1 MSRSPLPL
9 KVVLAFIAFACV
21 PLAALVTLLTDGGGS
36 GPRGFYLGTMVAVI
50 LGAGIAAMWA
60 SRQIERGLEEAYA
73 DGVMAGKALRPSARH
88 PVVAAPI
95 SHAPA
100 PVYVAPVYV
109 APEPPPAPVVVAAPE
124 PPPAPVVVAAPEP
137 PPAPAP
143 AVVVAPEPSFDPL
156 VLASLRRG
164 IDQFGTASGEL
175 VACGGVLRAS
185 AAETSRQAAMV
196 AMSAEQVG
204 RNVQT
209 VATGTEEMSATI
221 REIAKSAAEAA
232 KVASTASSSAH
243 RTNELI
249 ARLGESSKEIG
260 NVVKVITSIADQTN
274 LLALNATIEAAR
286 AGDAGKGFAVV
297 ATEVKELAKETAR
310 ATEDISRKIEGIQ
323 SDTRAAVDAIAQITM
338 VISRID
344 DIQTTIASSVE
355 QQAATTNEIGR
366 TLHEL
371 AQASTDIAHSVTTV
385 ADAATQT
392 VTAAEQTQGGART
405 LTELAAELAVKVMA
419 LEPPPRLTPSGR
431 IPVTTVYRD
440 EGSSSLQPSLRAG
453 NGRS

>member
-1 MSRSPLPL
+1 MNRSPLPL

-21 PLAALVTLLTDGGGS
+21 PLAALVTLLTDGGGG
-36 GPRGFYLGTMVAVI
+36 GPRGFYLGTMAAVI
-50 LGAGIAAMWA
+50 LGAGISAVWA

-73 DGVMAGKALRPSARH
+73 DGVMAGKALRPSAPH

-95 SHAPA
+95 VHAP
-100 PVYVAPVYV
+100 PPPVYV
-109 APEPPPAPVVVAAPE
+109 APEPPPAP
-124 PPPAPVVVAAPEP
+124 PA
-137 PPAPAP
+137 
-143 AVVVAPEPSFDPL
+143 PSFDPM

-175 VACGGVLRAS
+175 IAFGGVLRAT

-196 AMSAEQVG
+196 ATSAEQVG

-297 ATEVKELAKETAR
+297 ANEVKELAKETAR

-323 SDTRAAVDAIAQITM
+323 TDTRAAVEAIAQITM

-355 QQAATTNEIGR
+355 EQAATTNEIGR

-392 VTAAEQTQGGART
+392 VTAAEQTQGGARG
-405 LTELAAELAVKVMA
+405 LAELATELSVKVMS
-419 LEPPPRLTPSGR
+419 LDPPPRLTPSDR
-431 IPVTTVYRD
+431 IPVITAYRD
-440 EGSSSLQPSLRAG
+440 DGTSSLPPSLRAG
-453 NGRS
+453 NGHSRS